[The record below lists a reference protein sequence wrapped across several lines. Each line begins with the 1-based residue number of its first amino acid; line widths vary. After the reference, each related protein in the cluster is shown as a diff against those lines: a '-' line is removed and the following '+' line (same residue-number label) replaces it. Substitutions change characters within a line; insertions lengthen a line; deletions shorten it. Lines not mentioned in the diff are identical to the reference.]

1 MPARRHRAPFINFA
15 GGKVWRFVSIWSSLV
30 DSVGS
35 FLRIVRPFDIIDI
48 LIVAYLIYKAA
59 GLVYETRAQ
68 QLVKGLVI
76 LVVLMQVSHWLR
88 LNTISYILRNTMQ
101 VGVVA
106 LLVVFQPELR
116 RALEKVGR
124 SNIASFFVSS
134 KDDIIKVANE
144 IAEAA
149 DFMSK
154 ERIGALI
161 VLEREI
167 KLGDIINSGTTLN
180 AVVSAPLLIN
190 IFIPNTPLHDGAV
203 IVRGNSIAAAACILP
218 LTHNDNLS
226 RELGTRHR
234 AALGVTENSDCVVI
248 VVSEETG
255 KISVAVDGYMKRS
268 LNAETLKKLLLKLL
282 LRENNKDINDWRDKL
297 KWVKK

>member
-1 MPARRHRAPFINFA
+1 MDA
-15 GGKVWRFVSIWSSLV
+15 VSSFFRIFRPV
-30 DSVGS
+30 D
-35 FLRIVRPFDIIDI
+35 LIDI

-59 GLVYETRAQ
+59 GIVRETRAQ

-76 LVVLMQVSHWLR
+76 LVLLMQISHWLR

-124 SNIASFFVSS
+124 SNISNFFASS
-134 KDDIIKVANE
+134 KDDVIELTNE

-161 VLEREI
+161 VLERDTR
-167 KLGDIINSGTTLN
+167 LGDIINSGTKLN
-180 AVVSAPLLIN
+180 AAVSAPLLIN

-203 IVRGNSIAAAACILP
+203 IIRGTTIAAAACILP
-218 LTHNDNLS
+218 LTQNDSLGH
-226 RELGTRHR
+226 ELGTRHR
-234 AALGVTENSDCVVI
+234 AALGVTENSDCAVV

-255 KISVAVDGYMKRS
+255 KISVAVDGNMTRN
-268 LNAETLKKLLLKLL
+268 LNNESLKKLLRKLL
-282 LRENNKDINDWRDKL
+282 LRESEKDLNDWRDKL
-297 KWVKK
+297 KWIKK

>member
-1 MPARRHRAPFINFA
+1 M
-15 GGKVWRFVSIWSSLV
+15 SIWSSLV

-35 FLRIVRPFDIIDI
+35 FLRIVRPVDIIDI

-59 GLVYETRAQ
+59 GLVHETRAQ

-76 LVVLMQVSHWLR
+76 FVALMQISHWLR

-124 SNIASFFVSS
+124 SNIANFFTSS
-134 KDDIIKVANE
+134 KDDLIRVTNE
-144 IAEAA
+144 IAEAV

-161 VLEREI
+161 VLERET
-167 KLGDIINSGTTLN
+167 KLGDVINSGTILN

-203 IVRGNSIAAAACILP
+203 IIRGTTINAAACILP

-234 AALGVTENSDCVVI
+234 AALGVTENSDCVVV

-255 KISVAVDGYMKRS
+255 KISVAVDGDMVRS
-268 LNAETLKKLLLKLL
+268 LNGESLKKLLRKLL
-282 LRENNKDINDWRDKL
+282 LHENEKVTADWRDKL

>member
-1 MPARRHRAPFINFA
+1 MELVGFWNGI
-15 GGKVWRFVSIWSSLV
+15 VDTVS
-30 DSVGS
+30 S
-35 FLRIVRPFDIIDI
+35 FLRIVRPADIIDI
-48 LIVAYLIYKAA
+48 LIVAYLLYKAA
-59 GLVYETRAQ
+59 GIVRETRAQ
-68 QLVKGLVI
+68 QLVKGLFI
-76 LVVLMQVSHWLR
+76 LVVVMQLSHWLN

-124 SNIASFFVSS
+124 RSNISNFFVSS
-134 KDDIIKVANE
+134 QDDVINLTNE

-154 ERIGALI
+154 EKIGALI
-161 VLEREI
+161 VLERETR
-167 KLGDIINSGTTLN
+167 LGDVINSGTTLN
-180 AVVSAPLLIN
+180 AACSAPLLIN

-203 IVRGNSIAAAACILP
+203 IVRGTTIAAAACILP
-218 LTHNDNLS
+218 LTHNDSLS

-234 AALGVTENSDCVVI
+234 AALGVTENSDCVVV

-255 KISVAVDGYMKRS
+255 KISVAVDGNMTRNLSKD
-268 LNAETLKKLLLKLL
+268 NLKDLLRKLLLH
-282 LRENNKDINDWRDKL
+282 ESDKDLNDWRDKL
-297 KWVKK
+297 KWIKK